1 MTHFY
6 YSTGR
11 ADKSIKNK
19 LFISES
25 LVKEKESICIDNSY
39 YTQDRAIIIKS
50 FDDEFRFK
58 SISELVETLK
68 TKELKQCNK

>member
-1 MTHFY
+1 MAHFY

-25 LVKEKESICIDNSY
+25 LVKEIECICINNSY
-39 YTQDRAIIIKS
+39 YDSDRAIIIKS
-50 FDDEFRFK
+50 FNDEFRFK
-58 SISELVETLK
+58 SIRELVEALK
-68 TKELKQCNK
+68 K

>member
-11 ADKSIKNK
+11 TDKSIKNK

-25 LVKEKESICIDNSY
+25 LVKELESICINNSY
-39 YTQDRAIIIKS
+39 YDTDRVIIIKS
-50 FDDEFRFK
+50 FNDEFRFK
-58 SISELVETLK
+58 SISELVEALK
-68 TKELKQCNK
+68 K

>member
-6 YSTGR
+6 YSMGR
-11 ADKSIKNK
+11 TDKSIKNK

-25 LVKEKESICIDNSY
+25 LVKEVESICINNSY
-39 YTQDRAIIIKS
+39 YDTDRAIIIKS

-58 SISELVETLK
+58 SINDLIKALK
-68 TKELKQCNK
+68 GE

>member
-25 LVKEKESICIDNSY
+25 LVKEIECICINNSY
-39 YTQDRAIIIKS
+39 YDTDRAIIIKS

-58 SISELVETLK
+58 SISELVEALK
-68 TKELKQCNK
+68 K